1 MIEYKQIEK
10 ANSEIKK
17 TDIKGKEYAGV
28 SERVIAF
35 RKVYPNG
42 RIETEIIS
50 SDEKN
55 VTMVARVYSEDDKQ
69 IATGHAS
76 EVKQGLVNTVSMLE
90 NCETSAIGRA
100 LGFCGFGVDNGI
112 ASEQEIEKVEEHKL
126 DNKKIEIFNKMYI
139 AEKDA
144 IALVKSSILDLM
156 RKMGIVQSELNAKVR
171 HKLWTSLEEL
181 NYSQL
186 GMLESQLKTVNSLT
200 SEWHDLYNKNSK
212 IKEVVPEN
220 QEVIYQSSQYK
231 FGRLALKQAGDDEM
245 KKQEII
251 NYYLDA
257 GIDITKEIK

>member
-42 RIETEIIS
+42 RIETEIINT
-50 SDEKN
+50 DGET
-55 VTMVARVYSEDDKQ
+55 VTMVAKVYNEENQ
-69 IATGHAS
+69 LIATGHAS
-76 EVKQGLVNTVSMLE
+76 EVKKGLVNSVSMLE
-90 NCETSAIGRA
+90 NCETSALGRA

-112 ASEQEIEKVEEHKL
+112 ASEQEIEKVEDYKL
-126 DNKKIEIFNKMYI
+126 SNKKIEIFDKMFI
-139 AEKDA
+139 SEKDA
-144 IALVKSSILDLM
+144 IVMVKTSILDLM
-156 RKMGIVQSELNAKVR
+156 RKFGIIQQELNTKVR
-171 HKLWTSLEEL
+171 HQLWASLEEL

-186 GMLESQLKTVNSLT
+186 GMLEAKLRTVNNT
-200 SEWHDLYNKNSK
+200 SSDWHDLYNKNTK
-212 IKEVVPEN
+212 IKEVVPVN

-231 FGRLALKQAGDDEM
+231 FGKLAILQAGEDEM

-251 NYYLDA
+251 NNYLDA
-257 GIDITKEIK
+257 GIDLTKEIK

>member
-1 MIEYKQIEK
+1 MISYEQIEK

-42 RIETEIIS
+42 RIETERIEN
-50 SDEKN
+50 DEES
-55 VTMVARVYSEDDKQ
+55 VTMIAKVFNDEDKL

-76 EVKQGLVNTVSMLE
+76 EVKKGLVNSVSMLE

-126 DNKKIEIFNKMYI
+126 DNKKIEIYKDMYI
-139 AEKDA
+139 SEKDA
-144 IALVKSSILDLM
+144 MVIVKTAIADLM
-156 RKMGIVQSELNAKVR
+156 RRLGIVKEQLSCKVR
-171 HKLWTSLEEL
+171 EQLWTTLEEL

-186 GMLESQLKTVNSLT
+186 GCLEAKLKSVNNT
-200 SEWHDLYNKNSK
+200 NSEWHDLYNQNTK
-212 IKEVVPEN
+212 IKDVVPVN
-220 QEVIYQSSQYK
+220 QEIIYKSSIYKLGQY
-231 FGRLALKQAGDDEM
+231 ALKQSGDDEI
-245 KKQEII
+245 KKNAII
-251 NYYLDA
+251 DA
-257 GIDITKEIK
+257 YMDMGVDITKEIK